1 MSLRIIAGSS
11 GQGKTR
17 LMLEE
22 VIRLSKEN
30 PQQNCYI
37 IVPEQFSL
45 EMQRKLVEIHPKHGY
60 FNIDVLSFYRLA
72 YRVFDECS
80 FQPKDILEDL
90 GVSLIL
96 RKILAEH
103 EDEFPFFKRN
113 IRKAGFVDE
122 LKSILIE
129 CIGYGVTWEQMQDMD
144 GKLVEYPGLM
154 AKCTELGKIF
164 EYFDREL
171 SSRFMVA
178 EQILDV
184 LSELVPSSN
193 MLRDGIFYFDGFT
206 GFTPVQMK
214 FLRELLKVSAQVNV
228 AITTDETPFV
238 REGKICQSSTNT
250 KKGSLGQADE
260 HSWHGVE
267 DGRELFHFSDKTLHA
282 LAEICRET
290 GTKVDTP
297 VWLFHEKTPRF
308 ANEELAFLERHLFR
322 FKKKCFDKDVYHLH
336 MTACRNPDEEA
347 EYILHQIEKMIRQE
361 GYRYRDF
368 AILTGKVEEYASSF
382 RRKADIL
389 KIPLFED
396 TKKRVSYH
404 SGVETLRA
412 LFHLAVTDYSY
423 EGVFRYLKSGMSDF
437 TDEETDTLE
446 NYVVWAGIRGYSMWK
461 NPFVRRMNRIEE
473 RRAQRLQTLREKLL
487 AETGECTQI
496 LKDHQQSVR
505 EKMKALY
512 NVMCR
517 LQYDR
522 KLKELADIAEME
534 GDYVREKEYR
544 QLFSLILDLLD
555 KIVGIFGEEK
565 IPVEELSQIL
575 DAGLDALELGTPP
588 LSMDALILGDLK
600 RTRLP
605 DIKVLFI
612 AGMNDGSIPPS
623 LEDGGMINDDEKQIL
638 EEWGM
643 HLSLCFEEQSMED
656 DFYIYLALSKPEEE
670 IYFTYAAQ
678 DNGGAAKSPSPL
690 LKECLRLF
698 PHLKEHSYPGQE
710 QRYYFN
716 EEDSRELLIKGLQQ
730 IKNGE
735 EISMPFRLLLRYWY
749 DKKELRDTLM
759 AFWAQ
764 NDRITAG
771 KMLPKELMRELFGRE
786 LKGSVTR
793 LERFAACPYQY
804 YCIYGLELREREEYT
819 VRPVDLGNLF
829 HHALE
834 SFSRRLKQSG
844 YRWKDI
850 PEEVADD
857 WIKEAVETA
866 VGEDAGDVLKST
878 ARNQYKVHMV
888 ERILRRTVRVLK
900 IHLEHS
906 HMEPDRF
913 ELHFG
918 RTDRLDSVH
927 LPLKD
932 GNRMQLEGFIDRVDV
947 CEEKDRILL
956 RIIDYKSGVE
966 SFDLGDLYHGLQM
979 QLVIYMNVAAEIYQ
993 NEKGKEAVPAGMF
1006 YYNLKDPI
1014 FKAEGSEEETV
1025 RKSFRMSGYANSDAD
1040 ILEKLE
1046 EGQENFIS
1054 ASIRLTKKGVP
1065 YKNAAVLATDDFY
1078 AIGRYMR
1085 RKIMEMGEAIYDGK
1099 ISVSPYKN
1107 EKGTACDYCPYNAV
1121 CGFDVKLEG
1130 FAYRDFKKESSE
1142 EVLQAIR
1149 KENSE
1154 HEVTSIS
1161 DGFDADRK
1169 RVEEMP
1175 ENDER
1180 RVD

>member
-1 MSLRIIAGSS
+1 MSLRIIAGGS

-17 LMLEE
+17 RVLEE
-22 VIRLSKEN
+22 AIRLSGEN
-30 PQQNCYI
+30 PKQNCYI

-45 EMQRKLVEIHPKHGY
+45 EMQRKLVESHPNHGY

-72 YRVFDECS
+72 YRVFDECG
-80 FQPKDILEDL
+80 FVPKDILEDL

-103 EDEFPFFKRN
+103 EEEFPFFKRN

-129 CIGYGVTWEQMQDMD
+129 CIGYGVTWEQMKEMD
-144 GKLVEYPGLM
+144 GKLTEYPGLM
-154 AKCTELGKIF
+154 EKCAELGTVF
-164 EYFDREL
+164 EYFDQEI

-184 LSELVPSSN
+184 LSELVPSSK
-193 MLRDGIFYFDGFT
+193 MLREGVFYFDGFT

-214 FLRELLKVSAQVNV
+214 FLRELLKVSGQVNIS
-228 AITTDETPFV
+228 ITMDEPPF
-238 REGKICQSSTNT
+238 I
-250 KKGSLGQADE
+250 KGPGMRRGAGEQERSPGQKAGMPGRGTADN
-260 HSWHGVE
+260 G
-267 DGRELFHFSDKTLHA
+267 ELFHFSEKTLHA
-282 LAEICRET
+282 LAELCRET
-290 GTKVDTP
+290 GVEMEEP
-297 VWLFHEKTPRF
+297 VWLAHETPPRF
-308 ANEELAFLERHLFR
+308 QNEELAFLERNVFRSRRTCYGKEVSHIHL
-322 FKKKCFDKDVYHLH
+322 
-336 MTACRNPDEEA
+336 TACRNPDGEA
-347 EYILHQIEKMIRQE
+347 EYILHQIERMVRRE

-368 AILTGKVEEYASSF
+368 AILTGNVEEYASSF

-423 EGVFRYLKSGMSDF
+423 ESVFRYLKSGMSDF

-446 NYVVWAGIRGYSMWK
+446 NYVIWAGIRGYSMWK
-461 NPFVRRMNRIEE
+461 NPFMRRMNRIGES
-473 RRAQRLQTLREKLL
+473 RAQRLQMLREKLL
-487 AETGECTQI
+487 AETGECTRI
-496 LKDHQQSVR
+496 LKDREKNVR
-505 EKMKALY
+505 EKMEALY
-512 NVMCR
+512 NAMCR
-517 LQYDR
+517 LRYDK
-522 KLKELADIAEME
+522 KLKELAETAEKE

-555 KIVGIFGEEK
+555 KIVGIFGEENL
-565 IPVEELSQIL
+565 PVEELAQIL

-605 DIKVLFI
+605 DVRVLFI

-638 EEWGM
+638 EEWGI
-643 HLSLCFEEQSMED
+643 HLSLCLEEQSMED
-656 DFYIYLALSKPEEE
+656 DLYIYLVLSKPEREL
-670 IYFTYAAQ
+670 YFTYAAQ

-698 PHLKEHSYPGQE
+698 PYLRERSYPGE
-710 QRYYFN
+710 EPRYYFN
-716 EEDSRELLIKGLQQ
+716 EEDSRELLIEGLQKM
-730 IKNGE
+730 KNGE
-735 EISMPFRLLLRYWY
+735 ETLVPFRLLLRYWY
-749 DKKELRDTLM
+749 DKEELRDTLQ

-764 NDRITAG
+764 NDRTEAG
-771 KMLPKELMRELFGRE
+771 KMLPKELMLELFGRE

-834 SFSRRLKQSG
+834 SFSRRVKQSG
-844 YRWKDI
+844 WRWKDV
-850 PEEVADD
+850 PEAVADD
-857 WIKEAVETA
+857 WIREAVEA
-866 VGEDAGDVLKST
+866 AAGEDTGDVLKST
-878 ARNQYKVHMV
+878 ARNQYKVRMV

-900 IHLEHS
+900 MHLEHS
-906 HMEPDRF
+906 QMEPDRF

-918 RTDRLDSVH
+918 RIDRLNAVH

-947 CEEKDRILL
+947 CEEEDRILL

-966 SFDLGDLYHGLQM
+966 NFDLGDLYHGLQM

-993 NEKGKEAVPAGMF
+993 NETGKEAVPAGMF

-1014 FKAEGSEEETV
+1014 LRAESGDEESA
-1025 RKSFRMSGYANSDAD
+1025 RKSFRMSGYANSDKD

-1046 EGQENFIS
+1046 EGQENFVS
-1054 ASIRLTKKGVP
+1054 ASVRLTKKGMP
-1065 YKNAAVLATDDFY
+1065 YKNASVLATDDFR

-1085 RKIMEMGEAIYDGK
+1085 RKITEMGEAIYDGK
-1099 ISVSPYKN
+1099 IPVSPYKN
-1107 EKGTACDYCPYNAV
+1107 EKGTACDYCPYNSV
-1121 CGFDVKLEG
+1121 CGFDARLEG
-1130 FAYRDFKKESSE
+1130 YTYRDFKKESSE
-1142 EVLQAIR
+1142 EVLESIR

-1154 HEVTSIS
+1154 H
-1161 DGFDADRK
+1161 G
-1169 RVEEMP
+1169 
-1175 ENDER
+1175 ER
-1180 RVD
+1180 QVD

>member
-1 MSLRIIAGSS
+1 MSLRIIAGGS

-17 LMLEE
+17 LVLEE
-22 VIRLSKEN
+22 AIRLSEEN
-30 PQQNCYI
+30 PKQNCYI

-45 EMQRKLVEIHPKHGY
+45 EMQRKLVESHPKHGY

-103 EDEFPFFKRN
+103 EDEFSFFKRN

-122 LKSILIE
+122 LKSILLE
-129 CIGYGVTWEQMQDMD
+129 CIGYGVTWEQMQEMD
-144 GKLVEYPGLM
+144 GQLTEYPGLM

-164 EYFDREL
+164 EYFDREI

-184 LSELVPSSN
+184 LSELVPSSK
-193 MLRDGIFYFDGFT
+193 MLREGIFYFDGFT

-214 FLRELLKVSAQVNV
+214 FLRELIKVAAQVNIS
-228 AITTDETPFV
+228 ITMDEQPFIKGPGMGRGTP
-238 REGKICQSSTNT
+238 N
-250 KKGSLGQADE
+250 KGISPGQKA
-260 HSWHGVE
+260 GLR
-267 DGRELFHFSDKTLHA
+267 GRGAGDNGELFHFSEKTVHA
-282 LAEICRET
+282 LAGLCRET
-290 GTKVDTP
+290 GVEMEEP
-297 VWLFHEKTPRF
+297 VWISHETAPRF
-308 ANEELAFLERHLFR
+308 ANEELVFLERHLFR
-322 FKKKCFDKDVYHLH
+322 SRRRCFDKNVKHLH
-336 MTACRNPDEEA
+336 LTACRNPDEEA
-347 EYILHQIEKMIRQE
+347 EYILHQIEKMVRQE

-368 AILTGKVEEYASSF
+368 AILTGNVEEYASSF

-423 EGVFRYLKSGMSDF
+423 ESVFRYLKSGMSDF

-446 NYVVWAGIRGYSMWK
+446 NYVIWAGIRGYSMWK

-473 RRAQRLQTLREKLL
+473 SRAQRLQDLREKLL
-487 AETGECTQI
+487 TETGECTQI
-496 LKDHQQSVR
+496 LKDRQRNVR
-505 EKMKALY
+505 EKMEALY
-512 NVMCR
+512 NTMCR

-522 KLKELADIAEME
+522 KLKELADIAEKE

-544 QLFSLILDLLD
+544 QLFSLMLDLLD
-555 KIVGIFGEEK
+555 KIVRIFGEGVL
-565 IPVEELSQIL
+565 PVDEFSQIL

-638 EEWGM
+638 EQWGI
-643 HLSLCFEEQSMED
+643 HLSLCLEEQSMED
-656 DFYIYLALSKPEEE
+656 DLYIYLALSKPQREL
-670 IYFTYAAQ
+670 YFTYAAQ

-698 PHLKEHSYPGQE
+698 PHLKERSYPGE
-710 QRYYFN
+710 ERRYYFN
-716 EEDSRELLIKGLQQ
+716 EEDSRELLIDGLQKM
-730 IKNGE
+730 KNGE
-735 EISMPFRLLLRYWY
+735 ETSMPFRLLLRYWY
-749 DKKELRDTLM
+749 DKKELRDTLLSL
-759 AFWAQ
+759 WAQ
-764 NDRITAG
+764 NDRAAAG
-771 KMLPKELMRELFGRE
+771 KMLPKELMQELFGRE

-834 SFSRRLKQSG
+834 SFSRRLKESG
-844 YRWKDI
+844 YRWKDV
-850 PEEVADD
+850 PETVADD
-857 WIKEAVETA
+857 WIKEAVEA
-866 VGEDAGDVLKST
+866 AAGEDAGDVLKST
-878 ARNQYKVHMV
+878 ARNQYKIRVV
-888 ERILRRTVRVLK
+888 ERILQRTVRVLK
-900 IHLEHS
+900 MHLEHS
-906 HMEPDRF
+906 QMEPDRF

-918 RTDRLDSVH
+918 RTDRLESVH

-947 CEEKDRILL
+947 CEEEDRILL

-966 SFDLGDLYHGLQM
+966 NFDLGDLYHGLQM
-979 QLVIYMNVAAEIYQ
+979 QLVIYMNVAAEIYH
-993 NEKGKEAVPAGMF
+993 NETGKEAVPAGMF

-1014 FKAEGSEEETV
+1014 LKAEGSDEEAA

-1046 EGQENFIS
+1046 EGQENFVS

-1065 YKNAAVLATDDFY
+1065 YKNAAVLATDDFH

-1085 RKIMEMGEAIYDGK
+1085 RKITEMGEAIYDGK
-1099 ISVSPYKN
+1099 IPVSPYKN
-1107 EKGTACDYCPYNAV
+1107 EKGTACDYCPYNSV
-1121 CGFDVKLEG
+1121 CGFDARLEG
-1130 FAYRDFKKESSE
+1130 YAYRDFKKESSDQ
-1142 EVLQAIR
+1142 VLEAIR
-1149 KENSE
+1149 RENSE
-1154 HEVTSIS
+1154 N
-1161 DGFDADRK
+1161 G
-1169 RVEEMP
+1169 
-1175 ENDER
+1175 ER
-1180 RVD
+1180 QVD